1 MGTNPLILAK
11 LLNKIVISYIC
22 INKSSMKILIT
33 NDDGYKARGLE
44 ALIEAMR
51 PFGDIT
57 VVAPKYHQSG
67 MSMAISLGFKRIAV
81 KQISKDRWYLDGT
94 PASCVKFGIDNILTG
109 DRRPDVVVCGIN
121 HGSNAAT
128 AALYSG
134 TLGAAQ
140 EAAVNGILGIGVS
153 LDDFSPEGD
162 FSAIQALLPDIFRKL
177 TSTLPAKR
185 GVYYNINFPKGK
197 LEEIKGVRLAGLG
210 RLHWEEEYQAF
221 DPEIYKKRGIYLQ
234 DMGIQN
240 MDEPEEGEDLYMMT
254 GYAVESPGNDDMS
267 DHRLLKEGYVAIVAH
282 NIYNQVFEEYDR
294 LNALGFEDIGK

>member
-1 MGTNPLILAK
+1 
-11 LLNKIVISYIC
+11 
-22 INKSSMKILIT
+22 MKILIT

-44 ALIEAMR
+44 ALIETMR

-81 KQISKDRWYLDGT
+81 KQIAPDRWYLDGT
-94 PASCVKFGIDNILTG
+94 PASCVKFGIDNIMVG
-109 DRRPDVVVCGIN
+109 DKRPDVVICGIN

-162 FSAIQALLPDIFRKL
+162 FSAIKALLPDIFRKL
-177 TSTLPAKR
+177 CSDLPGKR
-185 GVYYNINFPKGK
+185 GVYYNINFPKAK
-197 LEEIKGVRLAGLG
+197 LEDVKGVKLAGLG
-210 RLHWEEEYQAF
+210 RLHWEEEYQPF
-221 DPEIYKKRGIYLQ
+221 DPEIYAKRGLYLQ
-234 DMGIQN
+234 DMG
-240 MDEPEEGEDLYMMT
+240 MSDLPEPEEGEDYYMMT
-254 GYAVESPGNDDMS
+254 GYAVESPGNDDLS

-282 NIYNQVFEEYDR
+282 NIYNQDHEEYDR
-294 LNALGFEDIGK
+294 LKALHLEEIHK

>member
-177 TSTLPAKR
+177 S
-185 GVYYNINFPKGK
+185 G
-197 LEEIKGVRLAGLG
+197 AG
-210 RLHWEEEYQAF
+210 R
-221 DPEIYKKRGIYLQ
+221 
-234 DMGIQN
+234 
-240 MDEPEEGEDLYMMT
+240 
-254 GYAVESPGNDDMS
+254 
-267 DHRLLKEGYVAIVAH
+267 RLLWTANMKRFSFRFFGKADFYDAVRRVIPRNQIQRCFRPHRKGAH
-282 NIYNQVFEEYDR
+282 FAQKHEFQDIINRVEIPNPS
-294 LNALGFEDIGK
+294 GF